1 VKLYQLLWQLL
12 KHALHG
18 RFRDEVFV
26 SISLPDGIATGR
38 ATTFTWE
45 DDQDAFCWVD
55 AEAEG
60 ELLLHDE
67 PVHLV
72 GGEQP

>member
-1 VKLYQLLWQLL
+1 VRLYQLLWQLA
-12 KHALHG
+12 KHAAHG

-26 SISLPDGIATGR
+26 SIIVPEGIATGR
-38 ATTFTWE
+38 VTGFTWE
-45 DDQDAFCWVD
+45 DDQDAFCMID

-72 GGEQP
+72 GGES